1 MDEQTD
7 TAGCVSQGS
16 WASRP
21 YEHRA
26 MGEITSGSI
35 KAWLILP
42 RFHFIP
48 LTVILVSLGTA
59 VAAYEGFF
67 HWGYFLLAM
76 VGSLLV
82 HMTVNVI
89 NDYHDYRDGIDLN
102 TQRTPFSGGSGVLPR
117 HLLEPKQAF
126 WFGTVS
132 LLMAMVIGMYFV
144 FERGWLLFPLLL
156 VAGFSAYFYNV
167 CLSKWLVGELFA
179 GLNLGPLLVLGA
191 YYVQTGR
198 YSWEALFASLA
209 PGVLTANLLFL
220 NEFPDREAD
229 ERGGRRH
236 LVIALGR
243 ENARFLYIA
252 LTVVAYLLIVIGVV
266 AGIMPWMTLIGLG
279 TMVFGWKAA
288 KGALKD
294 YNNVSRLVP
303 ALGAN
308 VITILGTQALLVVG
322 YVIAGWRNP

>member
-1 MDEQTD
+1 
-7 TAGCVSQGS
+7 
-16 WASRP
+16 
-21 YEHRA
+21 
-26 MGEITSGSI
+26 MGEVKPGSL
-35 KAWLILP
+35 KAWLLLP

-59 VAAYEGFF
+59 IAAYEGFF
-67 HWGYFLLAM
+67 DLGYFVLAM
-76 VGSLLV
+76 IGSILV
-82 HMTVNVI
+82 HITVNVI
-89 NDYHDYRDGIDLN
+89 NDYYDYVNGIDLH
-102 TQRTPFSGGSGVLPR
+102 TPKTPFSGGSGVLTRDLLKPR
-117 HLLEPKQAF
+117 QAF
-126 WFGTVS
+126 WVATVS
-132 LLMAMVIGMYFV
+132 LLMAMVIGIYFV

-156 VAGFSAYFYNV
+156 VGGFSAYFYNV

-179 GLNLGPLLVLGA
+179 GLNFGPVMVLGS

-243 ENARFLYIA
+243 EGARFLYVGLII
-252 LTVVAYLLIVIGVV
+252 VAYLLIVIGVV
-266 AGIMPWMTLIGLG
+266 TGMMPWVTLIGLG
-279 TMVFGWKAA
+279 TVVFAWKAA

-294 YNNVSRLVP
+294 YNDVNRLVP

-308 VITILGTQALLVVG
+308 VMTILGTQALLAVG
-322 YVIAGWRNP
+322 YVIAGWRNS

>member
-1 MDEQTD
+1 
-7 TAGCVSQGS
+7 
-16 WASRP
+16 
-21 YEHRA
+21 
-26 MGEITSGSI
+26 MGEVRPGSL
-35 KAWLILP
+35 KAWLLLP

-59 VAAYEGFF
+59 IAAYEGFF
-67 HWGYFLLAM
+67 DLGYFALAM
-76 VGSLLV
+76 IGSILV
-82 HMTVNVI
+82 HITVNVI
-89 NDYHDYRDGIDLN
+89 NDYYDYVNGIDLH
-102 TQRTPFSGGSGVLPR
+102 TPKTPFSGGSGVLTRDLLKPR
-117 HLLEPKQAF
+117 QAF
-126 WFGTVS
+126 WVATVS
-132 LLMAMVIGMYFV
+132 LLMAMVIGIYFV
-144 FERGWLLFPLLL
+144 LERGWFLFPLLL

-179 GLNLGPLLVLGA
+179 GLNFGPIMVLGS

-243 ENARFLYIA
+243 EGARFVYVA
-252 LTVVAYLLIVIGVV
+252 LIIIAYLLIVIGVV
-266 AGIMPWMTLIGLG
+266 TGIMPWVTLIGLG
-279 TMVFGWKAA
+279 TVVFGWKAA

-294 YNNVSRLVP
+294 YNDVNRLVP

-308 VITILGTQALLVVG
+308 VMTILGTQALLAAG
-322 YVIAGWRNP
+322 YVIAGWGNS